1 MGEHFEG
8 RVGTTVAD
16 SQPSWA
22 RRARPADDAPNVV
35 LIVFDDTG
43 FAHFGCYGSDIETPN
58 IDALARNGLRYTNFH
73 TTALCS
79 PSRACLLSG
88 RNHHSVGMRFLSN
101 VDTGFSNCRGVISPR
116 AGTIAEIL
124 QSAGYSTFALGKW
137 HLANMEDCAPA
148 GPMTHW
154 PLGRGF
160 DRYYGFLGG
169 ATDQF
174 SPELVIDNRPVD
186 PPNDPDYHLSEA
198 MIEEAMAMIAAQ
210 RATSARPFF
219 SYIAFGATHSPHQA
233 PLAYREKYRGRYDEG
248 WDTARARCF
257 GRQLELG
264 VAPPH
269 ARLSPRNPGIPA
281 WADLDADRQQ
291 LFARMQEVFAGFLDH
306 ADAQIG
312 RLVDFLRRIGE
323 LDNTLFI
330 VVSDNGASQE
340 GGDEGVVN
348 ELAFFNRVRQHAPD
362 MLRHIDEIGG
372 PNLYNNYPKGWSQ
385 VGNCPLRFYKQ
396 NTYEGGVRDP
406 LILHWPARLRA
417 SGEIRDQYH
426 HVIDIMPTV
435 LECVGVRAPTSL
447 NGVSQMPVEGI
458 GMSYSFD
465 HAEAPPQRKTQYY
478 EMLGHRAIYHDGW
491 KAVTM
496 HRPGTPFEDDVWHLY
511 RVDRDFAEIEDLAAA
526 EPAKLAE
533 MKERWWREAGLY
545 NVLPLDDR
553 MQELF
558 ALRRPDSELDRTEL
572 RFLPGTPH
580 IERFAQPDLRNRSWR
595 LSATVDWR
603 EGDAGVL
610 IACGARTGGYCLFV
624 QENRLTFAYN
634 YLGEVTHVRSAG
646 PVRGGEGTTLA
657 ARFDKTG
664 EHRGTLTLEV
674 DGRDV
679 GGGAL
684 STLPWRTTLYGID
697 IGRDLGSTVSPEYRG
712 PFAFTG
718 VLHSIVCTLG
728 NDRADRQGHA
738 AIEAENALA
747 DQ

>member
-1 MGEHFEG
+1 MGEPFEG
-8 RVGTTVAD
+8 RVDITVAD

-22 RRARPADDAPNVV
+22 PRVRPADDAPNVV

-43 FAHFGCYGSDIETPN
+43 FAHFGCYGSDIGTPN

-198 MIEEAMAMIAAQ
+198 MIDEAMAMIAAQ

-248 WDTARARCF
+248 WDTARTRCF

-264 VAPPH
+264 VVPPH

-281 WADLDADRQQ
+281 WADLDADRQR

-417 SGEIRDQYH
+417 PGEIRDQYH

-511 RVDRDFAEIEDLAAA
+511 RVDRDVAEIEDLAAA

-610 IACGARTGGYCLFV
+610 VACGARTGGYCLFV
-624 QENRLTFAYN
+624 QENRLMFAYN
-634 YLGEVTHVRSAG
+634 YLGEVTHVRSVG
-646 PVRGGEGTTLA
+646 PVRGGEGTTLT

-664 EHRGTLTLEV
+664 EHQGALTLEV

-679 GGGAL
+679 GSGAL

-697 IGRDLGSTVSPEYRG
+697 IGRDLGSTVSPEYQG

-728 NDRADRQGHA
+728 HDRADRQGHA